1 MREKSEP
8 NIYSTVDED
17 GVNYRE
23 IAAVLS
29 ELGYKMNHSSARN
42 YVLRIMRK
50 FADEIVN
57 EWDLDVS
64 DEDLLN
70 IVKIPQFQQ
79 AICEI
84 LQMIEAESAEQ
95 RPTPRREA
103 TNEITA

>member
-1 MREKSEP
+1 MKEKFESST
-8 NIYSTVDED
+8 YSTVMDDD

-29 ELGYKMNHSSARN
+29 EVGYKMNHSSARN
-42 YVLRIMRK
+42 YVLRIMRR

-57 EWDLDVS
+57 EWDMSIS
-64 DEDLLN
+64 DEDLLK

-84 LQMIEAESAEQ
+84 LQLIEAESETKNL
-95 RPTPRREA
+95 RNRK
-103 TNEITA
+103 

>member
-1 MREKSEP
+1 MKEKFESST
-8 NIYSTVDED
+8 YSTVMDDD

-29 ELGYKMNHSSARN
+29 EMGYKMNHSSARN
-42 YVLRIMRK
+42 YVLRIMRR

-57 EWDLDVS
+57 EWDMSIS
-64 DEDLLN
+64 DEDLLK

-84 LQMIEAESAEQ
+84 LQLIEAESETKNL
-95 RPTPRREA
+95 RNRK
-103 TNEITA
+103 